1 MSTPEERRQRIIAN
15 GELRLARL
23 REINRGETPV
33 ESPPLLPVS
42 SEAPDELLKRPQNQ
56 LNTPSVS
63 PANRDQPKQASLFSM
78 ITSGINFINSLSA
91 GSPTTSTTKIENTKE
106 MVTIDKQ
113 HVLVI
118 ILGMIVSLLYSFYI
132 SAQSNFF
139 FIVYFTCCICILTS
153 RYYMMEMKHRTNVL
167 ITTAMLSGFKPE
179 LMKKISLLYTLVYD
193 AWIMFALYF
202 VSFCLTHVIYSLF

>member
-1 MSTPEERRQRIIAN
+1 
-15 GELRLARL
+15 
-23 REINRGETPV
+23 
-33 ESPPLLPVS
+33 PVS
-42 SEAPDELLKRPQNQ
+42 SEAPEQLLKRPNGQ
-56 LNTPSVS
+56 LNTPIIS
-63 PANRDQPKQASLFSM
+63 PANKDQPQRASLFSM
-78 ITSGINFINSLSA
+78 ITSGMNFINSFSA
-91 GSPTTSTTKIENTKE
+91 ASPTASTTKIENTKE

-118 ILGMIVSLLYSFYI
+118 ILGMIVALLYLFYI

-139 FIVYFTCCICILTS
+139 FIIYFTCCICILTS

-179 LMKKISLLYTLVYD
+179 LMKKISFLYTLVCD

-202 VSFCLTHVIYSLF
+202 VSFCLTYVVYSLF